1 MKKYEQVA
9 RKISEQIAQGIYKTG
24 DRLPSIR
31 HLSEQ
36 MGFSISTI
44 QEAYL
49 LLEQRGFTEVRP
61 KSGHFVTQQQKRLLD
76 LPVIPEYS
84 AKPKETSTW
93 AKVFHVLYQAE
104 SSDALYLGRAVPN
117 LSVGTLKPLQRS
129 LAALTR
135 RGELRG
141 LSYDYIFGC
150 DELRRQITRLAVDSG
165 CNLSADEVII
175 TSGCQEALA
184 SSLRAL
190 TSPGDTVIVDSPSFY
205 GSLQAIEACGL
216 KTLELP
222 THPERGISLTALE
235 LAFEQWPVKA
245 CLITPTFNNPLGYTM
260 PDERKAR
267 LVELLNRF
275 DVPLIEDDIYGDLS
289 YDMPRP
295 RTVKSFDR
303 EGRVIL
309 CSSFS
314 KSLAPGLRVGW
325 VAPGRYASRVM
336 HMKYISSMSSATLP
350 QLAVADFIARGGYD
364 RHLKKMRSQYK
375 RGRDYLL
382 EWITRYFPEGTR
394 VSHPN
399 GGYLLWVELPPN
411 VDSMALTTR
420 AMEQGVGVAPGELFS
435 STGKF
440 THHIRLNYADCPN
453 AKMEKGVKM
462 LGKLVAKMDAGG

>member
-9 RKISEQIAQGIYKTG
+9 QTLSEQIARGIYKMG
-24 DRLPSIR
+24 DRLPSVR
-31 HLSEQ
+31 HLSGQ
-36 MGFSISTI
+36 MGVSISTV

-49 LLEQRGFTEVRP
+49 LLEQRGITEVRP
-61 KSGHFVTQQQKRLLD
+61 KSGHFVTQQQQRLLD
-76 LPVIPEYS
+76 LPVTQAYS
-84 AKPKETSTW
+84 ARPKETSTW
-93 AKVFHVLYQAE
+93 AKVFHALYQTE
-104 SSDALYLGRAVPN
+104 SADALYLGRAIPN
-117 LSVGTLKPLQRS
+117 LSLGTLKPLQQS

-150 DELRRQITRLAVDSG
+150 DELRKQITRIAVDSG

-190 TSPGDTVIVDSPSFY
+190 TQPGDTVIVDSPSFY

-216 KTLELP
+216 RVLELP
-222 THPERGISLTALE
+222 THPEQGISLEAME
-235 LAFEQWPVKA
+235 LALEQWPIKA

-260 PDERKAR
+260 PDDRKAR
-267 LVELLNRF
+267 LVELLARY
-275 DVPLIEDDIYGDLS
+275 DTPLIEDDIYGDLA
-289 YDMPRP
+289 YEAPRP
-295 RTVKSFDR
+295 RTLKSFDR

-350 QLAVADFIARGGYD
+350 QLAVADFISRGGYD
-364 RHLKKMRSQYK
+364 RHLKKVRSVYM

-394 VSHPN
+394 ASNPQ
-399 GGYLLWVELPPN
+399 GGYLLWVELPATVN
-411 VDSMALTTR
+411 SMALTTA

-435 STGKF
+435 STGKYS
-440 THHIRLNYADCPN
+440 HHIRLNYADCPT

-462 LGKLVAKMDAGG
+462 LGEIAAAMDQSI

>member
-9 RKISEQIAQGIYKTG
+9 QKLSEQIAQGIYKRG

-36 MGFSISTI
+36 MGYSISTI

-76 LPVIPEYS
+76 LPAMPEYS

-93 AKVFHVLYQAE
+93 AKVFHILYQAE
-104 SSDALYLGRAVPN
+104 SADVLYLGRAVPN
-117 LSVGTLKPLQRS
+117 LSVGTLKPLQSS
-129 LAALTR
+129 LASLTR
-135 RGELRG
+135 KGELRG

-165 CNLSADEVII
+165 CNLSADEVVI

-184 SSLRAL
+184 SSLRAI

-222 THPERGISLTALE
+222 THPEYGISLTALE

-260 PDERKAR
+260 PDNRKAR
-267 LVELLNRF
+267 LIELLNRY
-275 DVPLIEDDIYGDLS
+275 DVPLIEDDIYGDLC
-289 YDMPRP
+289 YEMPRP
-295 RTVKSFDR
+295 RSVKSFDT

-314 KSLAPGLRVGW
+314 KTLAPGLRVGW

-350 QLAVADFIARGGYD
+350 QLAVADFISRGGYD
-364 RHLKKMRSQYK
+364 RHLKKIRGLYK
-375 RGRDYLL
+375 RGRDYLI

-399 GGYLLWVELPPN
+399 GGYLLWVELPAG
-411 VDSMALTTR
+411 VDSMQLTKR
-420 AMEQGVGVAPGELFS
+420 AMERGVGVAPGELFS

-440 THHIRLNYADCPN
+440 AHHIRLNYADCPN
-453 AKMEKGVKM
+453 AKMERGVQI
-462 LGKLVAKMDAGG
+462 LGELVAEMDSGG

>member
-1 MKKYEQVA
+1 MKKYEYVA
-9 RKISEQIAQGIYKTG
+9 QTLSEQIAAGIYKMG

-31 HLSEQ
+31 HLSGQ
-36 MGFSISTI
+36 LGVSISTI

-49 LLEQRGFTEVRP
+49 LLERRGLTEVRP
-61 KSGHFVTQQQKRLLD
+61 KSGHFVTRQQQRLLD
-76 LPVIPEYS
+76 LPATRGYS
-84 AKPKETSTW
+84 ARPSETSNW
-93 AKVFHVLYQAE
+93 AKVFQLLYQTETA
-104 SSDALYLGRAVPN
+104 DALYLGRAVPN
-117 LSVGTLKPLQRS
+117 LSLGTLKPLQRS

-150 DELRRQITRLAVDSG
+150 DELRRQITRVAVDSG
-165 CNLSADEVII
+165 CNLSPDEVII

-190 TSPGDTVIVDSPSFY
+190 TQPGDTVIVDSPSFY

-216 KTLELP
+216 KVLELP
-222 THPERGISLTALE
+222 THPERGISLEAME
-235 LAFEQWPVKA
+235 LALEQWPVKA

-260 PDERKAR
+260 ADERKAR
-267 LVELLNRF
+267 LVELLARY
-275 DVPLIEDDIYGDLS
+275 DTPLIEDDIYGDLA
-289 YDMPRP
+289 YQVPRP
-295 RTVKSFDR
+295 RSLKSFDR
-303 EGRVIL
+303 DGRVIL

-364 RHLKKMRSQYK
+364 RHLKKVRSVYK

-382 EWITRYFPEGTR
+382 EWIARYFPEGTR
-394 VSHPN
+394 VSNPQ
-399 GGYLLWVELPPN
+399 GGYLLWVELPETVN
-411 VDSMALTTR
+411 SMALTTA
-420 AMEQGVGVAPGELFS
+420 AMDHGIGVAPGELFS
-435 STGKF
+435 STGKY
-440 THHIRLNYADCPN
+440 THHIRMNYADCPTT
-453 AKMEKGVKM
+453 KMEKGVRK
-462 LGKLVAKMDAGG
+462 LGELATTMDQTE